1 MRADRLL
8 AILLLL
14 QAQGQITAGE
24 LARRLE
30 VSDRTI
36 YRDMEALCAA
46 GVPLY
51 AERGQ
56 GGGWFLAEEY
66 RVQLPSLNPGELQA
80 LALIKPRRLLDDL
93 GLRQAAESAL
103 TKLLAA
109 LPAATRGA
117 AAAAWERL
125 YVDLG
130 GWARS
135 AEPIPHLRAIQAA
148 VGLGRRLLLG
158 YRRGDGAASERLV
171 DPLGLVAKG
180 TVWYLVAAAEGEPRT
195 YRVSRVESA
204 QLLDEQAARPAGFD
218 LAAYW
223 EQATADF
230 RARLPRYPV
239 TLRADPAAVPRL
251 RYAGWYSRVE
261 EVGQPEEDGW
271 VLVAM
276 SFELAEDACA
286 LVLGFG
292 AAVSIVA
299 PPELREAV
307 IRQARAALRHHKA
320 G

>member
-14 QAQGQITAGE
+14 QAHRQLTAGE

-36 YRDMEALCAA
+36 HRDMEALCAA
-46 GVPLY
+46 GVPVY

-66 RVQLPSLNPGELQA
+66 RMQLPSLSAGELQA

-103 TKLLAA
+103 AKLLAA
-109 LPAATRGA
+109 LPAAARGA

-125 YVDLG
+125 YVDLS
-130 GWARS
+130 GWSRS
-135 AEPIPHLRAIQAA
+135 AEPIPHLRTVQAA
-148 VGLGRRLLLG
+148 VGLGRRLRLG
-158 YRRGDGAASERLV
+158 YRRADGATVERLV

-180 TVWYLVAAAEGEPRT
+180 NIWYLVAAAEGEPRT
-195 YRVSRVESA
+195 YRVSRIEAAELTDES
-204 QLLDEQAARPAGFD
+204 AARPAEFD

-223 EQATADF
+223 ERAAAEF
-230 RARLPRYPV
+230 RAQLPRYPLI
-239 TLRADPAAVPRL
+239 LRADPAIVPRL

-261 EVGQPEEDGW
+261 EVGPPEEDGW
-271 VLVAM
+271 VRVAM
-276 SFELAEDACA
+276 SFELAEDACS

-292 AAVSIVA
+292 AALTIVEPA
-299 PPELREAV
+299 ELREAV
-307 IRQARAALRHHKA
+307 VGLARAALSHHGA
-320 G
+320 D